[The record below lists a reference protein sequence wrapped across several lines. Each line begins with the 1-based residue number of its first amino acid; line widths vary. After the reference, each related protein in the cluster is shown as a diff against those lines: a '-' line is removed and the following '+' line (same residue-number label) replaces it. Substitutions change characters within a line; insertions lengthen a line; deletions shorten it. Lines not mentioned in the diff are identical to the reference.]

1 MLKFETQEHFRYF
14 RFSILDFRLQ
24 SKIANQKSKML
35 LSCVFLMSCVLY
47 LGCGSDPEEERIS
60 PEKDILS
67 GWEEYRSGNYG
78 AAILA
83 FEKALNREGEAPA
96 EPSHLA
102 DAYNGLGWVYLGFS
116 RSAGVNQ
123 KNIAISLG
131 KFQEAIARDSAN
143 ADAWVGQAG
152 SLLVRRNS
160 QDDLRDALKAIDNAL
175 QGDAAY
181 LYRHDYNSEAD
192 LYALKAQCYYQ
203 LGELDKSRK
212 EIERVLAI
220 EKDNSVALAMR
231 KLLY

>member
-1 MLKFETQEHFRYF
+1 
-14 RFSILDFRLQ
+14 
-24 SKIANQKSKML
+24 
-35 LSCVFLMSCVLY
+35 MSFVLY
-47 LGCGSDPEEERIS
+47 LGCGSDPEEEGQTS
-60 PEKDILS
+60 PEKDIIS

-83 FEKALNREGEAPA
+83 FEKVLNRDGEAPV
-96 EPSHLA
+96 EPYHLA

-123 KNIAISLG
+123 KNIAVSLG
-131 KFQEAIARDSAN
+131 KFQEAIALNSAN
-143 ADAWVGQAG
+143 ADAWVGWAG
-152 SLLVRRNS
+152 SLLIRRNS
-160 QDDLRDALKAIDNAL
+160 QDDLRDALGAVDSAL
-175 QGDAAY
+175 QGDAVY

-203 LGELDKSRK
+203 LGELNKARK
-212 EIERVLAI
+212 EAERVLAI